1 MKSTVGVG
9 PKRRSAERRGKK
21 MMDEVL
27 SAFRPMAIGRVTD
40 SEKKPRRSRTMNPVM
55 GSKASRRAEKSCGSI
70 AFQSWAP
77 REIRAK
83 VTMMVT

>member
-1 MKSTVGVG
+1 
-9 PKRRSAERRGKK
+9 

-40 SEKKPRRSRTMNPVM
+40 SEKKPNRSRTMNPVM
-55 GSKASRRAEKSCGSI
+55 GSKASRSAGRSVGRI
-70 AFQSWAP
+70 AFQSWTP

-83 VTMMVT
+83 VTIMAT